1 MLIPKSKSKRRQFFI
16 ELNYLE
22 KVKLEEARHLIAKG
36 DISSVVRGI
45 ETLMQS
51 HHTTSKKNAF
61 SDSNSNFVLEDFH
74 DSLEDEGYLVDYGK
88 PSKQDF
94 EIEDIEWDNVYRN
107 AYSTRFEIEKD

>member
-1 MLIPKSKSKRRQFFI
+1 MVIPKNKSKRRRMFI
-16 ELNYLE
+16 ELNYLD
-22 KVKLEEARHLIAKG
+22 KTSFEAAKDLIATG
-36 DISSVVRGI
+36 DIGNVILGI

-51 HHTTSKKNAF
+51 HRTTSMKKAF
-61 SDSNSNFVLEDFH
+61 NDNFVLEDFH